1 MEGLEVV
8 VSRKERGEAVETL
21 GRTPEVVESE

>member
-8 VSRKERGEAVETL
+8 VRRKECGEAVETL
-21 GRTPEVVESE
+21 SRAPEAVESK